1 MPCSVPCST
10 NARINP
16 HQSRRA
22 ALNARRSCGSCAE
35 RHGLTACRSYL
46 RLSAWPAEYFISRSD
61 DAHGSHYNV
70 ASSRGHNGRRLAQAW
85 PLVLSSRYR
94 AHADVKTP
102 YRCGEMQQAPTHIK
116 HCTELYD
123 NPVHSVFLRHP
134 QPYSGQDL
142 RTRHNRGVWRSA
154 FVFFD
159 SSSENRVFS
168 SLEQRPK
175 TPVAVSRSKP
185 NCGHFRLAIK

>member
-1 MPCSVPCST
+1 MVRGGDAVNLATTILRTAISKKFVLCPVPCPVPCST

-22 ALNARRSCGSCAE
+22 VLNARRSCGSCAE
-35 RHGLTACRSYL
+35 RHGLTVCQSYL

-70 ASSRGHNGRRLAQAW
+70 ASSRGHNGRRLARAW

-116 HCTELYD
+116 HCAELYD
-123 NPVHSVFLRHP
+123 NPVHGVFP
-134 QPYSGQDL
+134 S
-142 RTRHNRGVWRSA
+142 TSSA
-154 FVFFD
+154 LFG
-159 SSSENRVFS
+159 
-168 SLEQRPK
+168 
-175 TPVAVSRSKP
+175 A
-185 NCGHFRLAIK
+185 GLAYPS

>member
-70 ASSRGHNGRRLAQAW
+70 ASSRGHNGRRGTGVAAGIKQS
-85 PLVLSSRYR
+85 VSGSRR
-94 AHADVKTP
+94 RENAI
-102 YRCGEMQQAPTHIK
+102 RCGEMQQAPTHIK
-116 HCTELYD
+116 HCAELYD

-185 NCGHFRLAIK
+185 NCGHFRLAVK

>member
-1 MPCSVPCST
+1 MFDECANKPAPKPPRCPKC
-10 NARINP
+10 A
-16 HQSRRA
+16 
-22 ALNARRSCGSCAE
+22 RSCGSCAE
-35 RHGLTACRSYL
+35 RHGLTVCQSYL

-70 ASSRGHNGRRLAQAW
+70 ASSRGHNGRRLARAW

-116 HCTELYD
+116 HCAELYD

-142 RTRHNRGVWRSA
+142 RARHNRGVWRSA
-154 FVFFD
+154 FVFLIPLRRTEC
-159 SSSENRVFS
+159 S
-168 SLEQRPK
+168 
-175 TPVAVSRSKP
+175 PVWNKGLR
-185 NCGHFRLAIK
+185 H